1 MEGGCWNIIY
11 LRILGHIY
19 WKTIILN
26 IILIEILKFWH
37 IFAHFCSKYGNF
49 WKFIA
54 RFWGRFIIFRLRNG
68 AYLFSICRITT
79 PVQKAYIR
87 CDLKVVFDFGDLW
100 IHRSAMQQCCCLG
113 SQLGRPVSLKSP
125 ALMLLFCLVW
135 LKWRWTNLFWQS
147 MVRILL
153 LKTNIPLTQNHSIEV
168 GAFIGMSLESLLIS
182 SYCRL

>member
-1 MEGGCWNIIY
+1 MEYYNLHWENFPNSLLDEIFEIQKQGWLKYKVVCMEGGCWNIIY

-79 PVQKAYIR
+79 PVQKDYIR

-100 IHRSAMQQCCCLG
+100 IHRSA
-113 SQLGRPVSLKSP
+113 
-125 ALMLLFCLVW
+125 
-135 LKWRWTNLFWQS
+135 
-147 MVRILL
+147 LL
-153 LKTNIPLTQNHSIEV
+153 LSGKS
-168 GAFIGMSLESLLIS
+168 AW
-182 SYCRL
+182 

>member
-54 RFWGRFIIFRLRNG
+54 WLWGRFIV
-68 AYLFSICRITT
+68 LFSICRITT
-79 PVQKAYIR
+79 PGKFWKNPKPCKTWVHLQDQNLENTIFVPNYFGADEKCAQFVMSPR
-87 CDLKVVFDFGDLW
+87 LKMKDCSGWGEAGRLTTVGCLSLGLFAILCPW
-100 IHRSAMQQCCCLG
+100 IIQPSHPHPTHHLAQYFFVHCQIQSE
-113 SQLGRPVSLKSP
+113 
-125 ALMLLFCLVW
+125 LV
-135 LKWRWTNLFWQS
+135 L
-147 MVRILL
+147 V
-153 LKTNIPLTQNHSIEV
+153 
-168 GAFIGMSLESLLIS
+168 
-182 SYCRL
+182 